1 MCIDAFVMPS
11 LYESLPISA
20 VEAQATGIKTF
31 LANTIS
37 KETEL
42 SSVVTW
48 FSIEDHA
55 NNIAKIILK
64 KCDKNID
71 RAWCNTEI
79 IGAGFSMEETAKMLQ
94 ESYINVCG

>member
-11 LYESLPISA
+11 LYEGLPISV
-20 VEAQATGIKTF
+20 VEAQATGVKTF

-64 KCDKNID
+64 KCDIMFVGEYLRKGDKI
-71 RAWCNTEI
+71 C
-79 IGAGFSMEETAKMLQ
+79 
-94 ESYINVCG
+94 IN